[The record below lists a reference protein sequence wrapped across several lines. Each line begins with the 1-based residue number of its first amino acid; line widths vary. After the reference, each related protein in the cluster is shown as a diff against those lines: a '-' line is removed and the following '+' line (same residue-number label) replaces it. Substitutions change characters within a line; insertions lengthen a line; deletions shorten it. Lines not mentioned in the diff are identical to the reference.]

1 MSLVETEFRFDGVQL
16 SEDRQALPNQTFTF
30 PVNPNDGYI
39 DGSIYLCCVHAP
51 ADVTSTK
58 FGDICGDLINAE
70 FSIHLNFEFEGPSFQ
85 NTTIAVSVPLRIND
99 AHPVVVYRKG
109 SDDADR
115 YQEPNRPKFCH

>member
-39 DGSIYLCCVHAP
+39 DESIYLCCVHAP
-51 ADVTSTK
+51 ADVTSIK

-70 FSIHLNFEFEGPSFQ
+70 FSGPSFQ
-85 NTTIAVSVPLRIND
+85 NTTITVSVPLRIND
-99 AHPVVVYRKG
+99 AHPVVVSRKG